1 MPSCIHINDAWDA
14 SVVEGGGGLKEV
26 NLEYLILGIT
36 AGWLYLL

>member
-1 MPSCIHINDAWDA
+1 MPSCIHINDA
-14 SVVEGGGGLKEV
+14 GGGGLKEV